1 MQIQKL
7 VIYGFGQHE
16 DVTIEL
22 KDGINVFY
30 GWNEAGKTTI
40 QQFILSI
47 LFGFPLRNQTQ
58 MRYEPKGGGRYGGQV
73 YIKHG
78 EFGDVVIE
86 RVKGKSAGDVTV
98 YFEDGS
104 RGQEES
110 LKKVLYRYDRNSF
123 ESIFSFSIHQ
133 LQNFDKMTE
142 EELSR
147 TLLSSGTTGVDSL
160 ARLEQRATKE
170 LNSLFKKSGKNP
182 EMNVKIEEIR
192 LLDQSLKEART
203 KFDQYEPSILRIAEI
218 DRELETLN
226 SAELKLKYQ
235 NEQFAKHR
243 QAKPLMD
250 RLNHLQSELADI
262 QQSAF
267 PVDGIRRYE
276 TIKDRM
282 HEVRIQLER
291 LQQSIQLQQQQANEL
306 WSVEQT
312 RSLEELLAKE
322 SEWHHWMLR
331 KQQLVSEL
339 DQVKLDIQQ
348 QGRMLGIK
356 DKYHFAQVLEMDVSL
371 QNEEFFQQVMHRL
384 QQAEENIRFELQSCD
399 RIKIEKEETERR
411 IEQLRATAPTE
422 KELHKSENV
431 QKLIREVSELKAR
444 QKLEKQPA
452 KMDTNIPH
460 IITALIFIAGI
471 MGAIFSGNWIF
482 AIGGMMLAGLIFV
495 LLKKMNVSPDREAVD
510 YSSQIVTLEE
520 ELSKAEHL
528 ANQVRLYNERLDQLK
543 QKYQDQQRVILNIEH
558 SLNME
563 EEKQKETK
571 EALSDFLKLHGF
583 TELLHPRLF
592 PELFKRIR
600 HIQEH
605 QQMISQKTTEVQSLE
620 ENIKAR
626 LEEMSD
632 ATGEALSKEHA
643 YHRLRELFNTVKGKR
658 REHEIYQE
666 NMKDWKVQL
675 TEKEKLLHAHSEE
688 IQKLWNEAQVDS
700 EHDFYQA
707 DVAFRLK
714 QSLLQELQS
723 IQAQLQSIG
732 EISTS
737 LGEDQEQEAYMAHM
751 IEQADKL
758 SSSRHDLLEEKALL
772 RQQTTSMLSDEH
784 YGDTLQKLEQ
794 KKTELAELA
803 YKWSVNKAVSEA
815 IKQTISNL
823 KENRLPTVLEKAQQF
838 FKHLTNGRYETLEV
852 NDSGTFEVV
861 HEKGM
866 RYQIVELSQATKE
879 QAYIAMRFA
888 LAESLLNSVPFPL
901 VMDDPFVHFDR
912 FRVKQMVQLM
922 TDLEKQH
929 QFLYFTCHEEMTTIW
944 THAHIIDVASMHKE
958 RRVSSV

>member
-110 LKKVLYRYDRNSF
+110 LKRVLYRYDRNSF

-192 LLDQSLKEART
+192 LLDQALKESRT

-226 SAELKLKYQ
+226 SEEMKLKHQ

-243 QAKPLMD
+243 QAKPLID
-250 RLNHLQSELADI
+250 RQQHLQSELAVI

-282 HEVRIQLER
+282 QEVRIQLER
-291 LQQSIQLQQQQANEL
+291 LQQSIQQQQQQADEV
-306 WSVEQT
+306 WSVERT
-312 RSLEELLAKE
+312 RRLEELLANE
-322 SEWHHWMLR
+322 SEWHHWILR
-331 KQQLVSEL
+331 KQQLVADI
-339 DQVKLDIQQ
+339 DQAKLDIQQ

-356 DKYHFAQVLEMDVSL
+356 DKHHLSQVLEMDVSL
-371 QNEEFFQQVMHRL
+371 QNEEFFQQVMQRL

-422 KELHKSENV
+422 KELHKSESV
-431 QKLIREVSELKAR
+431 QKLLREVSELKAR
-444 QKLEKQPA
+444 QNFEKQPA
-452 KMDTNIPH
+452 KMDTNIPY

-471 MGAIFSGNWIF
+471 IGAIISGNWIV
-482 AIGGMMLAGLIFV
+482 AIGGIMLAGFIFV
-495 LLKKMNVSPDREAVD
+495 LMKKMNVSPESEAVD
-510 YSSQIVTLEE
+510 YSSQIAAMEE

-528 ANQVRLYNERLDQLK
+528 ANQVRLYKERLDQLK
-543 QKYQDQQRVILNIEH
+543 QKYQDQQRVIMNIEQ

-600 HIQEH
+600 QLQEL
-605 QQMISQKTTEVQSLE
+605 QQTISQKTTEVQTLE
-620 ENIKAR
+620 ENIKVR
-626 LEEMSD
+626 LEEMSE
-632 ATGEALSKEHA
+632 ATAEALSKEHA
-643 YHRLRELFNTVKGKR
+643 YHRLRELFNAVKGKR
-658 REHEIYQE
+658 RDHEIYQE
-666 NMKDWKVQL
+666 KMKDWKVQL

-688 IQKLWNEAQVDS
+688 IQKLWNEAHVES

-707 DVAFRLK
+707 DVAFRHK
-714 QSLLQELQS
+714 QSLIQELKS
-723 IQAQLQSIG
+723 IQAQLQAIG

-737 LGEDQEQEAYMAHM
+737 FGEDQEQEAYMAQM
-751 IEQADKL
+751 KEQADKL

-815 IKQTISNL
+815 IRQTISNL
-823 KENRLPTVLEKAQQF
+823 KENRLPSVLEKAQQF
-838 FKHLTNGRYETLEV
+838 FKHLTNGRYEGLEV
-852 NDSGTFEVV
+852 NEAGTFEVV

-888 LAESLLNSVPFPL
+888 LAESLLDSVPFPL

-944 THAHIIDVASMHKE
+944 SHAHIIDVASLQKE